1 MEFEDGASNNSV
13 NNAVRFVLL
22 LHELP
27 DGAPQ
32 STHWDLMIRQA
43 DSLLTFA
50 LQSLPP
56 QTSGTRGIVWPATRL
71 PDHRLRYLDY
81 AGVVGPA
88 QPGGPARGSVRRVAA
103 GWAVCEV
110 DQPAEQRH
118 RWQLTSA
125 ELQATFAY
133 KPCAVG
139 EATQLHIEIWDVAT
153 PRTATGGARES

>member
-13 NNAVRFVLL
+13 NNSVRFVLL

-27 DGAPQ
+27 DGSHQ

-56 QTSGTRGIVWPATRL
+56 QTHKTGSIVWPATRL

-81 AGVVGPA
+81 EGVVGPA
-88 QPGGPARGSVRRVAA
+88 QPGGPERGSVRRVAA

-110 DQPAEQRH
+110 VEHVGQLQRW
-118 RWQLTSA
+118 RLSSA
-125 ELQATFAY
+125 ELQAIFAY

-139 EATQLHIEIWDVAT
+139 EVTQLYIESWNA
-153 PRTATGGARES
+153 AL